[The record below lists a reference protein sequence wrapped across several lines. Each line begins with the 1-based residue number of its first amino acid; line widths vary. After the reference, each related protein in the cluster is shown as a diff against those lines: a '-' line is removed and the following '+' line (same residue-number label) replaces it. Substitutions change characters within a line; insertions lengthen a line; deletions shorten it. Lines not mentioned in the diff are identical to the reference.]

1 MKSVDDLLV
10 SSGTK
15 RLLNGYL
22 KDPNHALLL
31 VGSDGSGADLIAR
44 MLAMKLLGLKS
55 ILQLANSPQIMSIS
69 PNENGNISIDEI
81 REAWRYS
88 RVPASAADGKT
99 KIVMVSNAQA
109 LTREAQSSFL
119 KLLEEPPEYMLFI
132 LSVASEKLLLPT
144 IESRVQAI
152 HLKPPTDEQ
161 MIEMLC
167 EKYDKSKTD
176 ARQAWLMSGGEP
188 YVAAEIIE
196 QGGSEGLDFA
206 KRILSLNSYDRITE
220 SKDLLKDR
228 DKALKLTQDITRLA
242 YLATTTSVK
251 SGKDGRDWL
260 RRLKLSQETANN
272 LRANANVRLN
282 MINFF
287 SSL

>member
-1 MKSVDDLLV
+1 MKSVDELLV
-10 SSGTK
+10 SSSTK

-22 KDPNHALLL
+22 KNPNHALLL
-31 VGSDGSGADLIAR
+31 VGGDGSGAELIAK
-44 MLAMKLLGLKS
+44 MLAMKLLGLES
-55 ILQLANSPQIMSIS
+55 IIQLANSSQVMRIS

-88 RVPASAADGKT
+88 RVPASTADGKT

-132 LSVASEKLLLPT
+132 LSVTSEKLLLST
-144 IESRVQAI
+144 VESRVQTI
-152 HLKPPTDEQ
+152 HLKPPTDEH
-161 MIEMLC
+161 MINALC
-167 EKYDKSKTD
+167 EKYDKSKTE

-206 KRILSLNSYDRITE
+206 KRMLSLSSYDRIIE

-228 DKALKLTQDITRLA
+228 DKALRLTQDITRLA

-251 SGKDGRDWL
+251 SGKDSRDWL
-260 RRLKLSQETANN
+260 RRLKLSQDTSNN

-282 MINFF
+282 MINLF